1 MVLYLESEIIVST
14 NPKAVD
20 WIVYI
25 FLWILYKFLWIY
37 TNLSCI
43 LLYTNIKLFE
53 IQF

>member
-1 MVLYLESEIIVST
+1 MVLYLKSEIIVSI
-14 NPKAVD
+14 NPKAFD

-25 FLWILYKFLWIY
+25 FLWIY

-53 IQF
+53 IKF